1 MQVAFTYFLARL
13 NVLGIFYLCLS
24 VIVFLRLFLGLYAY
38 ISHYS
43 PLWSCQGFSLNHDN
57 LKWLPYLLA
66 HKLKGLEI
74 LIAVVFCKECVLP
87 VQGWFLFCKG
97 GRMGGE
103 LTEGVGEQKPTLH
116 DQNTTSNPALKTTS
130 TQAFQEI
137 SSPFLFDPPEN
148 MWKIIRKNVV
158 QEKNV

>member
-1 MQVAFTYFLARL
+1 MIKMFPSRL
-13 NVLGIFYLCLS
+13 N
-24 VIVFLRLFLGLYAY
+24 
-38 ISHYS
+38 
-43 PLWSCQGFSLNHDN
+43 QGSTLNHETDLSTGWGRKRN
-57 LKWLPYLLA
+57 LK
-66 HKLKGLEI
+66 KGLEI

-137 SSPFLFDPPEN
+137 SSPFKHSSMEYFTFSLLGSLVGH
-148 MWKIIRKNVV
+148 K
-158 QEKNV
+158 

>member
-24 VIVFLRLFLGLYAY
+24 VIVFLRLFLGLYAF

-97 GRMGGE
+97 GDGRGTDGGGGGKKTRIARLKHIIKSCVKMHMNSNIHNE
-103 LTEGVGEQKPTLH
+103 FPAPFTYFCTYTL
-116 DQNTTSNPALKTTS
+116 QC
-130 TQAFQEI
+130 
-137 SSPFLFDPPEN
+137 
-148 MWKIIRKNVV
+148 
-158 QEKNV
+158 